1 MSDKLYQIM
10 QNKPNFQKV
19 KLNVNKVLTEDY
31 EKRTLG
37 QRGKNKPNSN
47 PIKANLLNAQMNVNS
62 VKTKDYENQPL
73 RRLGENKPN

>member
-1 MSDKLYQIM
+1 MASYKSRFTLHEIALYICRESSTNRPYFL

-37 QRGKNKPNSN
+37 QRGKNKPNSK
-47 PIKANLLNAQMNVNS
+47 PIQS
-62 VKTKDYENQPL
+62 QS
-73 RRLGENKPN
+73 KPICRMIK